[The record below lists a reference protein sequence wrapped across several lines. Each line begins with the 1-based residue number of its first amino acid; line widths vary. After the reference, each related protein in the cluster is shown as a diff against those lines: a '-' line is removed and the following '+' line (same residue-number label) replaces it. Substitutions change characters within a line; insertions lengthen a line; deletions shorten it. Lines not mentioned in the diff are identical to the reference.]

1 LFLNLLL
8 RLYQKVLALDASLV
22 DLGPID
28 QVGCGIEDE
37 ASSKLLIAGGLIGD
51 GHHPDELLLAIPALQ
66 TVLTLAVFHLGQISC
81 ELQALLL
88 ASLGCLGLCQSRRG
102 GAQQML
108 RARIQREHVIEGLG
122 VALLLMR
129 DLVSLLLVIH
139 AKIRVEETPTMMIL
153 TV

>member
-1 LFLNLLL
+1 M
-8 RLYQKVLALDASLV
+8 DASLV

-37 ASSKLLIAGGLIGD
+37 ASSELLITGGLIGD
-51 GHHPDELLLAIPALQ
+51 AHHSNELLLAITALQ
-66 TVLTLAVFHLGQISC
+66 TVLTLAVFDLGQIPG

-88 ASLGCLGLCQSRRG
+88 ASLGRLGLCQSPRG

-108 RARIQREHVIEGLG
+108 RARIQREHIIEGLG
-122 VALLLMR
+122 VALLLVR

-139 AKIRVEETPTMMIL
+139 TKVRVEEAPTMVIL
-153 TV
+153 AI